1 MFHFGPNSFFFS
13 EPRFFGYNSRQQ
25 QLAHLLLNVERGAEE
40 KRNKMQVECHH
51 IHGRNEK
58 RARHFRSR
66 FQEDRPCPGLMDR
79 DHARNIGEVY
89 ETYTCSNN
97 VATLGP
103 RKCVVFQTLLNDE
116 AISAGDW
123 QLIFGAVCVDE
134 KRLLSLNTLVQVI
147 AMPISNPN
155 SAPS

>member
-1 MFHFGPNSFFFS
+1 MKSGRGIFEAAFK
-13 EPRFFGYNSRQQ
+13 RTA
-25 QLAHLLLNVERGAEE
+25 LALASL
-40 KRNKMQVECHH
+40 
-51 IHGRNEK
+51 I
-58 RARHFRSR
+58 RSVSV
-66 FQEDRPCPGLMDR
+66 DR

-123 QLIFGAVCVDE
+123 QLIFGAQLAVEFDDRLPPAVCVDE

-155 SAPS
+155 PAPS

>member
-1 MFHFGPNSFFFS
+1 MKSGRGIFEAAFK
-13 EPRFFGYNSRQQ
+13 RTA
-25 QLAHLLLNVERGAEE
+25 LALASL
-40 KRNKMQVECHH
+40 
-51 IHGRNEK
+51 I
-58 RARHFRSR
+58 RSVSV
-66 FQEDRPCPGLMDR
+66 DR

-155 SAPS
+155 QAPS

>member
-1 MFHFGPNSFFFS
+1 MGLPIFYRCFTFNFS
-13 EPRFFGYNSRQQ
+13 TQ
-25 QLAHLLLNVERGAEE
+25 QLAHFLLNVERGAEE

-66 FQEDRPCPGLMDR
+66 FQEDRPCPGL
-79 DHARNIGEVY
+79 
-89 ETYTCSNN
+89 TCSNN

-147 AMPISNPN
+147 AMPISNP
-155 SAPS
+155 SPAPS